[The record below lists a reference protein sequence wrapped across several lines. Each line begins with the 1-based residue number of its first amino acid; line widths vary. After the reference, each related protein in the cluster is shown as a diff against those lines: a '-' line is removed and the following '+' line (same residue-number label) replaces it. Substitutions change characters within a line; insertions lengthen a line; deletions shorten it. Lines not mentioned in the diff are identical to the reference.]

1 MCFLC
6 FQNVSDLQDFCI
18 LYPDAAR
25 KLFENWTTISE
36 RILPYAQREGKLP
49 SVLGDMTP
57 AAKEETALKVL
68 PTLLPPSIY
77 TRGGKVFRP
86 TTEEA
91 QKSFIDMQ
99 PVGTNMVEYLNHE
112 MTGAL
117 LHILCL
123 SDETRGTSQ
132 TCAIIPGHAIET
144 ESLLEAVDLCFK
156 AFFVFDVQY
165 TKQCLPTWEFLQ
177 HAVYQI
183 EGKESSSVKFL
194 RTTVVSGPHD
204 MEMILK
210 SILLLFLNQHILIN

>member
-1 MCFLC
+1 
-6 FQNVSDLQDFCI
+6 
-18 LYPDAAR
+18 
-25 KLFENWTTISE
+25 
-36 RILPYAQREGKLP
+36 
-49 SVLGDMTP
+49 
-57 AAKEETALKVL
+57 
-68 PTLLPPSIY
+68 
-77 TRGGKVFRP
+77 
-86 TTEEA
+86 
-91 QKSFIDMQ
+91 
-99 PVGTNMVEYLNHE
+99 MVEYLNHE

-132 TCAIIPGHAIET
+132 TFAIIPGHAIET
-144 ESLLEAVDLCFK
+144 VSLLEAVDLCFK

-204 MEMILK
+204 M
-210 SILLLFLNQHILIN
+210 